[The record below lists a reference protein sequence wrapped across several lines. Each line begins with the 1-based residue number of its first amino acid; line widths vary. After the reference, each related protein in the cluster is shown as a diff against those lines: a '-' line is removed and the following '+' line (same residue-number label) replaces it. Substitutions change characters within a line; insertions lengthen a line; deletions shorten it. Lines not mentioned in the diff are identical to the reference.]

1 MEQPHS
7 NLQNMIQA
15 ELELRHRRRTG
26 KQLKAPAHWKDWCVT
41 LFPNYFSAPFAY
53 RHEELWG
60 WISSLTLDNYVQA
73 FLAFWGRGG
82 AKSTNAEA
90 GTVWLG
96 AEERRRYALYVSST
110 QDKADTHVANI
121 AGMIESKKFGEYYH
135 KMSMR
140 ARGKFGNVKGW
151 RREHL
156 QAANGFSVDA
166 FGLDSGLRGI
176 KIDEV
181 RPDVIILDDID
192 EKFESPK
199 VTLKKM
205 QTITDTVLPSGSKN
219 CAVLFIQNMISAD
232 SIASRL
238 LDMRADFLR
247 DRIVSGPFPA
257 IDDFAYELRDHLFV
271 ITDGTPTWAG
281 QDLATCQSQI
291 NLWGI
296 SAFRREAQ
304 HEVDLT
310 GGIWD
315 GVEWWKIKYEELPKL
330 KRIVCWIDP
339 AITDKPESASQGI
352 SIGGLDYED
361 NLIGLYWWEGIDS
374 PEKVLE
380 RGIYKA
386 HQWGCEQIGV
396 ETNQGGDTWKSVYKL
411 AAAEVIKKLEKE
423 WREANPGRP
432 NVPPVSLPK
441 FTDAKAGAGDGPKI
455 ERNGQLLTEYERG
468 KVKHMLGTHEVIQK
482 ALRRFPNPPLDVAD
496 SWWWV
501 WQDLIGK
508 AKKKAG
514 AWGQGLFG

>member
-1 MEQPHS
+1 MSLEAI
-7 NLQNMIQA
+7 IQA

-26 KQLKAPAHWKDWCVT
+26 KQLIAPSDWQQWCRI
-41 LFPNYFSAPFAY
+41 LFPKYFTAPFAQ
-53 RHEELWG
+53 RHIELWQ
-60 WISSLTLDNYVQA
+60 WMESVQPDNYVRA

-90 GTVWLG
+90 GTVKIG
-96 AEERRRYALYVSST
+96 ADERRRYALYVSST

-121 AGMIESKKFGEYYH
+121 AGMIETEQFGKYYH
-135 KMSMR
+135 KMAMR
-140 ARGKFGNVKGW
+140 AKGKFGNIKGW

-181 RPDVIILDDID
+181 RPDIIILDDID

-257 IDDFAYELRDHLFV
+257 IDDFEYELRDHLFI
-271 ITDGTPTWAG
+271 ITGGTPTWAG
-281 QDLATCQSQI
+281 QDLETCQAQI

-315 GVEWWKIKYEELPKL
+315 GIEWWHIAEPDLPLFRRK
-330 KRIVCWIDP
+330 VCWVDP
-339 AITDKPESASQGI
+339 AITDKPESSSQGI
-352 SIGGLDYED
+352 SIGGLTMDD
-361 NLIGLYWWEGIDS
+361 VMIGLYFWEGVDS
-374 PEKVLE
+374 PESCLE
-380 RGIYKA
+380 RAIYKA
-386 HQWGCEQIGV
+386 WQWGCEQIGV

-411 AAAEVIKKLEKE
+411 AAAKVTEKIEKE
-423 WREANPGRP
+423 WRFENPGRS

-468 KVKHMLGTHEVIQK
+468 KVKHMLGTHQVIEK
-482 ALRRFPNPPLDVAD
+482 SLRRFPNPPLDLAD

-501 WQDLIGK
+501 WSDLIGK
-508 AKKKAG
+508 KKKKAG
-514 AWGQGLFG
+514 AWGKGIL

>member
-1 MEQPHS
+1 MS
-7 NLQNMIQA
+7 LNASIQA
-15 ELELRHRRRTG
+15 ELELRRRRRTG
-26 KQLKAPAHWKDWCVT
+26 QNLRAPEYWKDWCMT
-41 LFPNYFSAPFAY
+41 LFPQYFTAPFAP
-53 RHEELWG
+53 RHEELWE
-60 WISSLTLDNYVQA
+60 WMESIQLDNYVKA
-73 FLAFWGRGG
+73 FIAIWGRGG
-82 AKSTNAEA
+82 AKSTNAET
-90 GTVWLG
+90 GVVRLG

-121 AGMIESKKFGEYYH
+121 AGMIESKTFGSYYH

-140 ARGKFGNVKGW
+140 AKGKFGNIKGW

-181 RPDVIILDDID
+181 RPDIIILDDVD

-219 CAVLFIQNMISAD
+219 CAVLFIQNLIAAD

-238 LDMRADFLR
+238 MDMRADFLR
-247 DRIVSGPFPA
+247 DRIFSGPFPA
-257 IDDFAYELRDHLFV
+257 LDNFSYELQDHLFM
-271 ITDGTPTWAG
+271 ITSGEPTWAG
-281 QDLATCQSQI
+281 QTIETCQAQI

-315 GVEWWKIKYEELPKL
+315 GVEWMHVDYDHLPQF
-330 KRIVCWIDP
+330 KRKVCWVDP
-339 AITDKPESASQGI
+339 AVTDKPESASQGI
-352 SIGGLDYED
+352 SIGGLDYD
-361 NLIGLYWWEGIDS
+361 DSLTGLFFWEGIMS
-374 PEKVLE
+374 PEAVLE
-380 RGIYKA
+380 TAIYKA
-386 HQWGCEQIGV
+386 WEWGCEQVGV

-411 AAAEVIKKLEKE
+411 AAEKVIERIQKE
-423 WREANPGRP
+423 WKLANPGRQ

-468 KVKHMLGTHEVIQK
+468 KVKHMLGTHQTIEK

-508 AKKKAG
+508 KKKQAG
-514 AWGQGLFG
+514 AWGKGIV

>member
-1 MEQPHS
+1 MSLEGI
-7 NLQNMIQA
+7 IQA
-15 ELELRHRRRTG
+15 ELELRQRRRSG
-26 KQLKAPAHWKDWCVT
+26 KQLLAPSDWQQWCYT
-41 LFPNYFSAPFAY
+41 LFPKYFTAPFAQ
-53 RHEELWG
+53 RHIELWE
-60 WISSLTLDNYVQA
+60 WLESITLDNYVKA
-73 FLAFWGRGG
+73 FIAIWGRGG

-90 GTVWLG
+90 GTVRLG
-96 AEERRRYALYVSST
+96 AESRRRYALYVSST

-121 AGMIESKKFGEYYH
+121 AGMIEEKKFGEYYH

-181 RPDVIILDDID
+181 RPDIIILDDID

-219 CAVLFIQNMISAD
+219 CAVLFIQNLIGAD

-238 LDMRADFLR
+238 VDMRADFLR
-247 DRIVSGPFPA
+247 DRILSGPFPA
-257 IDDFAYELRDHLFV
+257 IDNFEYELQDFLFM
-271 ITDGTPTWAG
+271 ITGGTPTWSG
-281 QDLATCQSQI
+281 QDLETAQAQI

-315 GVEWWKIKYEELPKL
+315 GVEWQHVEYDKLPKF
-330 KRIVCWIDP
+330 KRIVCWVDP
-339 AITDKPESASQGI
+339 AVTDKPESASQGI
-352 SIGGLDYED
+352 SIGGLDYSD
-361 NLIGLYWWEGIDS
+361 NLMGLYFWEGVTS

-380 RGIYKA
+380 NAIYRA
-386 HQWGCEQIGV
+386 HQWGSEKVGV
-396 ETNQGGDTWKSVYKL
+396 ETNQGGDTWKSVWKL
-411 AAAEVIKKLEKE
+411 AVEKVLERLQKE
-423 WREANPGRP
+423 WKAAHPDRP
-432 NVPPVSLPK
+432 NVPPISLPK
-441 FTDAKAGAGDGPKI
+441 FDEAKAGAGDGPKI

-468 KVKHMLGTHEVIQK
+468 KVKHMLGTHQVMEK

-501 WQDLIGK
+501 WKDLIGES
-508 AKKKAG
+508 KKSAG
-514 AWGQGLFG
+514 AWGKGLL

>member
-1 MEQPHS
+1 MHLNS
-7 NLQNMIQA
+7 MVDA

-26 KQLKAPAHWKDWCVT
+26 KHFRAPRDWQLWCQK
-41 LFPNYFSAPFAY
+41 LFPKHFSAPFAQ
-53 RHEELWG
+53 RHIELWE
-60 WISSLTLDNYVQA
+60 WAESITLYNQVDS
-73 FLAFWGRGG
+73 FLAFWSRGG

-90 GTVWLG
+90 IVTKIG
-96 AEERRRYALYVSST
+96 ADERRKYVLYVSST
-110 QDKADTHVANI
+110 QEKADTHVASI
-121 AGMIESKKFGEYYH
+121 AGMIESKMFGQYYH

-156 QAANGFSVDA
+156 QAANGFAVDA

-176 KIDEV
+176 KIDEQ
-181 RPDVIILDDID
+181 RPDLIILDDID

-205 QTITDTVLPSGSKN
+205 QVISDTVLSSGSMN

-232 SIASRL
+232 SVASRL
-238 LDMRADFLR
+238 LDLRADFLR
-247 DRIVSGPFPA
+247 RRIVSGPFPA
-257 IDDFAYELRDHLFV
+257 IDNFSYELQDNLFI
-271 ITDGTPTWAG
+271 ITEGTPTWEG
-281 QDLATCQSQI
+281 QDLESCQALI
-291 NLWGI
+291 DRIGI
-296 SAFRREAQ
+296 SAFRRESQ

-315 GVEWWKIKYEELPKL
+315 GVEWQHIAYEQLPKF
-330 KRIVCWIDP
+330 KRIVCWVDP
-339 AITDKPESASQGI
+339 AVTDKPESSSQGI
-352 SIGGLDYED
+352 SIGGLDYQD

-374 PEKVLE
+374 PESVLE
-380 RGIYKA
+380 RAIYKA
-386 HQWGCEQIGV
+386 HWWGAEQIGV

-411 AAAEVIKKLEKE
+411 AAAKVVERLVDE
-423 WREANPGRP
+423 WKNANPDRP
-432 NVPPVSLPK
+432 NTPPVSLPK
-441 FTDAKAGAGDGPKI
+441 YTDAKAGVGDGPKI

-468 KVKHMLGTHEVIQK
+468 KVKHMLGTNPVIEK
-482 ALRRFPNPPLDVAD
+482 ALRRFPNSPLDVAD

-514 AWGQGLFG
+514 AWGKGLL

>member
-1 MEQPHS
+1 MTLES
-7 NLQNMIQA
+7 IVTA

-26 KQLKAPAHWKDWCVT
+26 KQLLAPDDWQEWCQT
-41 LFPNYFSAPFAY
+41 LFPKYFSAPFAQ
-53 RHEELWG
+53 RHIELWQ
-60 WISSLTLDNYVQA
+60 WFESITLDNYVKA

-90 GTVWLG
+90 GAVRLG
-96 AEERRRYALYVSST
+96 ATERRKYILYVSST
-110 QDKADTHVANI
+110 QEKADTHVANI
-121 AGMIESKKFGEYYH
+121 AGMIEKDQFGKYYH

-140 ARGKFGNVKGW
+140 AKGKFGNIKGW

-176 KIDEV
+176 KIDEQ

-205 QTITDTVLPSGSKN
+205 QVITDTVLPSGSKN

-238 LDMRADFLR
+238 EDMRADFLR
-247 DRIVSGPFPA
+247 DRILSGPFPA
-257 IDDFAYELRDHLFV
+257 IDNFDYELQDHLFI
-271 ITDGTPTWAG
+271 ITGGTPTWAG
-281 QDLATCQSQI
+281 QDLETAQAQI

-304 HEVDLT
+304 HEVDLQ

-315 GVEWWKIKYEELPKL
+315 GIEWWHIAESDLPKF
-330 KRIVCWIDP
+330 KRIVCWVDP
-339 AITDKPESASQGI
+339 AVTDKPESASQGI
-352 SIGGLDYED
+352 SIGGITYDD
-361 NLIGLYWWEGIDS
+361 IMIGLFWWEGIDS

-380 RGIYKA
+380 KAIYKA
-386 HQWGCEQIGV
+386 WQLGCEQVGV
-396 ETNQGGDTWKSVYKL
+396 ETNQGGDTWKSVWKL
-411 AAAEVIKKLEKE
+411 AAKVVEERIMKE
-423 WREANPGRP
+423 WAADHPGQLI
-432 NVPPVSLPK
+432 PPVSLPK

-468 KVKHMLGTHEVIQK
+468 KVKHMLGTHQTIEK

-501 WQDLIGK
+501 WQDLIGNK
-508 AKKKAG
+508 KKKAG
-514 AWGQGLFG
+514 AWGKGAFK